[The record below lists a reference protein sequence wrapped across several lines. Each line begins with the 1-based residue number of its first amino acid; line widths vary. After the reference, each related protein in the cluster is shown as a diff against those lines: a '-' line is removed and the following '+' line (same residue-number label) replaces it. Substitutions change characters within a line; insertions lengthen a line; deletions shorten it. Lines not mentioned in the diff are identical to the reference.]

1 MKDNQKSSIGC
12 LGSGL
17 LFQKVQQYLAQEYQL
32 LSLNQDDLLQRGSQ
46 CSMIVYCA
54 DDWHFQAQLEI
65 NRQCLAMGIPW
76 LRAYCE
82 FGVGII
88 GPCVFPSETGCLQ
101 CVETRRLAA
110 MTNASDFLQLRQA
123 SNEERQ
129 SRNQPWLTSS
139 SLEILARL
147 IVWEISAALGN
158 PDKMKTHHGLLSL
171 ELGTLR
177 TDRHHFLPEPECP
190 ECGCL
195 PLDTAEAATITL
207 QSRPKLGP
215 STYRIR
221 SLSDMAG
228 PFFEEYVDSQVG
240 LVSSFVKS
248 PDISIASVTSWIGI
262 SDREK
267 HWQINGIGRTLSYGQ
282 SKLTALT
289 EALERYGGQR
299 PKGKQTGVWASYR
312 QLGKQALDPTT
323 LGLHTPE
330 QYALP
335 GYPYLPYHHDLMCNW
350 VWGYSF
356 QRQSPILLPEHVAYY
371 GLGHQKTEQ
380 PNPSFLYEISNGCA
394 LGNCLE
400 EAILYGILEVAE
412 RDAFLMAWYAQ
423 LSLPRLDPLSARSP
437 IPGLLIEHLERTTGY
452 TISVFNSTL
461 DHAVPCCWV
470 MAIDAQDREG
480 MPKAICAAGSHP
492 HPEEAVISALL
503 ELAPMV
509 KRSYDWFKQKRE
521 NALEMLAD
529 PMAVREMEDH
539 SLLYFLPEAFERLRF
554 LTQPRQQ
561 YTFQQAFD
569 DFYRKPANLDLRD
582 DLNELIDYYLKR
594 GIDIITID
602 QTTTEHALQ
611 GLHCVKIIMP
621 GMLPMT
627 FGHQYRRHTGFQRLY
642 QLPYQ
647 LGYHSSPLTDAEI
660 NPHPHPFP

>member
-1 MKDNQKSSIGC
+1 MRDNQKICIGC

-17 LFQKVQQYLAQEYQL
+17 IFQRVQQHLAQEYQL
-32 LSLNQDDLLQRGSQ
+32 LSLSKEDLPHQGPQ
-46 CSMIVYCA
+46 CSMIIYCD

-65 NRQCLAMGIPW
+65 NQQCLAMGIPW

-88 GPCVFPSETGCLQ
+88 GPCVFPAETGCLL

-110 MTNASDFLQLRQA
+110 MTDASDFLQLRQA
-123 SNEERQ
+123 SDEEKQ
-129 SRNQPWLTSS
+129 SRDQPWLTSS
-139 SLEILARL
+139 SLEVLAQL
-147 IVWEISAALGN
+147 VVQEVAAGLQR
-158 PDKMKTHHGLLSL
+158 PDSMKTHHALLYL
-171 ELGTLR
+171 ELETLYA
-177 TDRHHFLPEPECP
+177 DRHHFLPEPECSA
-190 ECGCL
+190 CGRL

-221 SLSDMAG
+221 SLTALARPLFD
-228 PFFEEYVDSQVG
+228 EYVDTQAG
-240 LVSSFVKS
+240 LISSLIKS
-248 PDISIASVTSWIGI
+248 PDASIASVTSLIGI
-262 SDREK
+262 SDGEK
-267 HWQINGIGRTLSYGQ
+267 HWQMSGTGRTLSYGQ

-312 QLGKQALDPTT
+312 QLGDQALDSTT

-335 GYPYLPYHHDLMCNW
+335 GYRYLPYHHDLMCHW

-356 QRQSPILLPEHVAYY
+356 QRQSPILIPEHVAYY
-371 GLGHQKTEQ
+371 GLRRHNAEHT
-380 PNPSFLYEISNGCA
+380 NPSFLYEISNGCA
-394 LGNCLE
+394 LGSCLE
-400 EAILYGILEVAE
+400 EAIFYGILEVVE
-412 RDAFLMAWYAQ
+412 RDAFLMAWYAR
-423 LSLPRLDPLSARSP
+423 LSLPRLDPLSAHDP
-437 IPGLLIEHLERTTGY
+437 TLGLLIENLERTTGY

-470 MAIDAQDREG
+470 MAVDEQNREN
-480 MPKAICAAGSHP
+480 MPKAMCAAGSHP
-492 HPEEAVISALL
+492 RPEDAVINALL

-509 KRSYDWFKQKRE
+509 RGPFAWFEQKRE
-521 NALEMLAD
+521 NALEMLVD
-529 PMAVREMEDH
+529 PMTVREMEDH
-539 SLLYFLPEAFERLRF
+539 SLLYFLPEAFERLKF
-554 LTQPRQQ
+554 LSQSRQQ
-561 YTFQQAFD
+561 HTFQQAFD
-569 DFYRKPANLDLRD
+569 DFYRKPVYLDLRD
-582 DLNELIDYYLKR
+582 DLSTLIDYYLEL

-602 QTTTEHALQ
+602 QTTTEHTLQ
-611 GLHCVKIIMP
+611 GLHCVKVIMP

-627 FGHQYRRHTGFQRLY
+627 FGHQYRRHSGFQRLY

-647 LGYHSSPLTDAEI
+647 LGYHASPLTDAEI